1 MRRAFK
7 FAVMS
12 ISLLAAS
19 CNKTYMGDYSGI
31 YIGRDYK
38 YYNPESGKV
47 VRCGLENALYLKSD
61 STFAYRKCRWIWGNG
76 KWHDTG
82 KEIILSFSAWGDSI
96 PIEKLAY
103 YLSAARWYEGAN
115 IILTKKGT
123 DKLMLNLSVLK
134 KITPVD
140 SVEQKELIWRKA
152 LL

>member
-1 MRRAFK
+1 MRKLLNFVLLPALMMT
-7 FAVMS
+7 FACS
-12 ISLLAAS
+12 KPLS
-19 CNKTYMGDYSGI
+19 GDYSGI

-115 IILTKKGT
+115 IILTKKDT

-140 SVEQKELIWRKA
+140 SVEQKELIWSKA